1 MAIILKG
8 LPVAKALTEELG
20 RRCDELKNHGCL
32 PTIAILRIGE
42 NESDLA
48 YERGVLKRCE
58 TIGIGIKKIVL
69 SADVSQD
76 KVLNEIHRINTDPLI
91 HGCLMFRPLPK
102 HLNEQEICEALDV
115 RKDIDCMTEKSLTH
129 IFTGRGEGY
138 APCTAESCIEIL
150 KYYGYNLCGSN
161 VAVIGRSLVI
171 GKPVSMLLQSANATV
186 TMCHTK
192 TVDMNSICRDKDI
205 LIVAAGRAKIIDDSY
220 TNPDQVVI
228 DVGINVDNDGNMC
241 GDVDFEKVEPV
252 CKAITPVPGGVGS
265 VTTAILCRHLIE
277 AAEKASADR

>member
-1 MAIILKG
+1 MAEILKG
-8 LPVAKALTEELG
+8 LPVAKALTGELVK
-20 RRCDELKNHGCL
+20 RCDMLKAGGCI
-32 PTIAILRIGE
+32 PTVAVLRIGE

-58 TIGIGIKKIVL
+58 TIGIEVRKIVL
-69 SADVSQD
+69 PADAAQ
-76 KVLNEIHRINTDPLI
+76 NEVMEEIRKINADPQI

-102 HLNEQEICEALDV
+102 HLNEHEICEALDV

-129 IFTGRGEGY
+129 IFTGRGDGY

-150 KYYGYNLCGSN
+150 KFYGYNLCGSN
-161 VAVIGRSLVI
+161 IAVIGRSLVI
-171 GKPVSMLLQSANATV
+171 GKPVSMLLQAENATV

-192 TVDMNSICRDKDI
+192 SVNMSEICRDKDI
-205 LIVAAGRAKIIDDSY
+205 LVVAAGRAKIIDETY
-220 TNPDQVVI
+220 TKPGQVII
-228 DVGINVDNDGNMC
+228 DVGINVDSEGNMC

-252 CKAITPVPGGVGS
+252 CAAVTPVPGGVGS

-277 AAEKASADR
+277 SAEKSLK